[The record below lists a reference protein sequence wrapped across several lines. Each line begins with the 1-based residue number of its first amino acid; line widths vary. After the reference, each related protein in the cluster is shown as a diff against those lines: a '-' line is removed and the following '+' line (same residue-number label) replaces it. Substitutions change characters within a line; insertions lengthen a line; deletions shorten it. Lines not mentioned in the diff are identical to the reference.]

1 MGTGA
6 EERERRDEGR
16 GDVQAGGCGRG
27 RQCGREGGRQEGR
40 YKRTLCSYS
49 PKFSKQRSLN
59 SVLLRCC
66 CALPLLQAVA
76 DWKPVAS
83 PPSPRQ
89 TENEKNID
97 DGLNA
102 FIELIHQTKEN
113 KDS

>member
-1 MGTGA
+1 MYCLQRKSTT
-6 EERERRDEGR
+6 RPTD
-16 GDVQAGGCGRG
+16 
-27 RQCGREGGRQEGR
+27 
-40 YKRTLCSYS
+40 T
-49 PKFSKQRSLN
+49 PFSSL
-59 SVLLRCC
+59 L
-66 CALPLLQAVA
+66 LPLLQAVA